1 MGTLL
6 LALGGLLVVSTAVL
20 LASCLRLRSAIGF
33 LLAAYLF
40 ATAEVVLVSLALSPA
55 RLLTRTALFLVF
67 GAGLA
72 AALVVWTRRGRP
84 SPPLH
89 SLVPAA
95 RVALRDRAVLVLA
108 TLAVITHLYLLVVA
122 VAIPQSSPDTQLYHL
137 PRAALWKQ
145 QHAVA
150 YVLDVPDERVDASP
164 PVAEIQIAATMIL
177 SDRDRY
183 STFVQLS
190 GVLAACLGI
199 AGIARRLGLGVAEAA
214 FGAVG
219 AKP

>member
-6 LALGGLLVVSTAVL
+6 LALGGLLVVSTAAL

-33 LLAAYLF
+33 LLAVYLL

-55 RLLTRTALFLVF
+55 RLLTRSALLLVF

-84 SPPLH
+84 SPPLR

-150 YVLDVPDERVDASP
+150 YVRDVPDERVDASP
-164 PVAEIQIAATMIL
+164 PVARSRSL
-177 SDRDRY
+177 CR
-183 STFVQLS
+183 
-190 GVLAACLGI
+190 
-199 AGIARRLGLGVAEAA
+199 
-214 FGAVG
+214 
-219 AKP
+219 